1 MLILVFSF
9 TLLNRPK
16 HVYDNKLSFKTQKD
30 ALDVLS

>member
-9 TLLNRPK
+9 TLLNRHK
-16 HVYDNKLSFKTQKD
+16 HVYDNKLSFKIQKD